1 MMSENRILDSGEA
14 KELGRKLLND
24 GHQVQFKLGG
34 NSMFPYLRD
43 GEVAVTVRIPADQL
57 KVGQVIVF
65 EQNGRWIAHRLVEII
80 QTKERSNYVAQGD
93 SIMRPDAPI
102 SEDAYMGVVIGFL
115 RNGKQHEVDFGQ
127 EFYGKIMVSLRPF
140 PQFLIRLFLRI
151 RNRLRKF

>member
-1 MMSENRILDSGEA
+1 
-14 KELGRKLLND
+14 
-24 GHQVQFKLGG
+24 
-34 NSMFPYLRD
+34 
-43 GEVAVTVRIPADQL
+43 
-57 KVGQVIVF
+57 
-65 EQNGRWIAHRLVEII
+65 
-80 QTKERSNYVAQGD
+80 VAQGD